1 MDVGIIILLALAMVV
16 IMAGAWAVQ
25 RLTGASGWV
34 DTIWSFAVGIGGIA
48 AAWLADGTVDR
59 RILAG
64 VLVALWSLRLGGHI
78 GMRTRGAGED
88 PRYEKLIA
96 EWGPQASLRLFLFL
110 QVQAVAA
117 FILVLA
123 VYVAA
128 SGTAPFPQLLDWI
141 GGAIALIALAGEAL
155 SDHQLHQFRKT
166 PEAKKTVM
174 ERGLWAYSRHP
185 NYFFEWLF
193 WCGWFVIAL
202 ASPGWGSLLALLAP
216 IQMYW
221 LLVHVSGIPPLEEHM
236 LKSRG
241 DAFRALQHRVNAF
254 FPGPRRET
262 ASIST
267 SAPHKETSR

>member
-1 MDVGIIILLALAMVV
+1 MDFGIIVTLALAMVV

-48 AAWLADGTVDR
+48 AAYLADGATDR

-128 SGTAPFPQLLDWI
+128 SGTSPFPQTFDLI
-141 GGAIALIALAGEAL
+141 GGAIAVLALAGEAL
-155 SDHQLHQFRKT
+155 SDHQLQQFRKT
-166 PEAKKTVM
+166 PEAKTTVM
-174 ERGLWAYSRHP
+174 DKGLWAYSRHP

-202 ASPGWGSLLALLAP
+202 STPSISTLFALLAP
-216 IQMYW
+216 LQMYW

-241 DAFRALQHRVNAF
+241 DAFRALQARVNAF
-254 FPGPRRET
+254 FPGPRKET
-262 ASIST
+262 ASSST
-267 SAPHKETSR
+267 SVPHKETSR